1 MTSRRNKPFAAW
13 LAENALWFAGIGL
26 MLASSGIDGAYMAA
40 WMPAG
45 FGWLGLVLNTV
56 SDLSGMVLTFA
67 FGQLRRNNARTS
79 RKYKMASVL
88 LGAEVVAVLYSWFFS
103 WRQLRQVMMAT
114 EGQAAVWVAP
124 IAAGFVPLLLAFIG
138 WAQSLLVE
146 PQEAAQVLREPQ
158 QVTAGVTERAA
169 TKTQPALRKSSP
181 AQLAQVEPQVE
192 PEPVQELREFGN
204 LREFRASWDGMN
216 GEAEDLARRLA
227 QADNKAQA
235 FGEWAQDNGIAAPEA
250 ASTRRHWAKAFME
263 WRNA

>member
-1 MTSRRNKPFAAW
+1 MTKRNNKPLLAW
-13 LAENALWFAGIGL
+13 LSENVLWLAGLGL
-26 MLASSGIDGAYMAA
+26 MVSSSGIDGAYMAA

-103 WRQLRQVMMAT
+103 WRQLRQVMATT

-181 AQLAQVEPQVE
+181 AQLAQVEPQAE
-192 PEPVQELREFGN
+192 PEPVLELATVAQLAHWREIYPQLNGK
-204 LREFRASWDGMN
+204 RAGLSTADV
-216 GEAEDLARRLA
+216 RRLL
-227 QADNKAQA
+227 
-235 FGEWAQDNGIAAPEA
+235 EENGYAVQVSE
-250 ASTRRHWAKAFME
+250 STLRN
-263 WRNA
+263 WRNEAQEVQQ